1 MIYTVLLFDYFL
13 LVTSMKLNQ
22 SMKNLIRKSK
32 VARLATVDKNSIP
45 YVVPV
50 VFVFHNESFY
60 IPLDEK
66 TKNVNPRKLKRVKNI
81 EKNPNVTLLIDE
93 YQNNWKKL
101 YFLMIH
107 GKATIIEQKKNK
119 HINEIHKLLISKYS
133 QYKKIGSGNSCIK
146 IQPQKVTFW
155 KNQA

>member
-1 MIYTVLLFDYFL
+1 
-13 LVTSMKLNQ
+13 
-22 SMKNLIRKSK
+22 MKNLIAKSK
-32 VARLATVDKNSIP
+32 VARLATVDQNSIS

-50 VFVFHNESFY
+50 VFVFHNNSFY

-66 TKNVNPRKLKRVKNI
+66 TKSVNTRKLKRVRNI

-107 GKATIIEQKKNK
+107 GKAAIVEQKREKL
-119 HINEIHKLLISKYS
+119 INEVHKLLISKYS
-133 QYKKIGSGNSCIK
+133 QYKKIGIGNSCIK
-146 IQPQKVTFW
+146 IRPQKAIFW
-155 KNQA
+155 KYQGKK